1 MATAAPSSPQAQQL
15 EAEAFESQGNW
26 DKAITQYRTILEQ
39 NPQRHGIHYRLGRLY
54 LTQTPPAV
62 ENAKKELEEE
72 LKIDPNSAASDFLL
86 GEIARQAGQW
96 DDAISHF
103 GEAAK
108 LDEGF
113 LEAYLAMGMSMNS
126 AGKFA
131 DAVAPLETYVKLA
144 PDDPAGHYQLATA
157 YARTGRK
164 QEAQRQMTLQ
174 QQSAAKAP
182 RTPQ

>member
-1 MATAAPSSPQAQQL
+1 
-15 EAEAFESQGNW
+15 
-26 DKAITQYRTILEQ
+26 
-39 NPQRHGIHYRLGRLY
+39 
-54 LTQTPPAV
+54 
-62 ENAKKELEEE
+62 
-72 LKIDPNSAASDFLL
+72 
-86 GEIARQAGQW
+86 
-96 DDAISHF
+96 
-103 GEAAK
+103 
-108 LDEGF
+108 
-113 LEAYLAMGMSMNS
+113 MGMSMNS